1 MRLRVVKK
9 QCEAFEMSGRTVG
22 LDLLQLRSAIPN
34 LPDMHRSI
42 QIHPVVGARKRM
54 QEEAG
59 MDLPCPNV
67 EIEIMLPVPQLA
79 GRWLHGRCC
88 HSLGECAHRKE
99 AADEQALKKNCSGLP
114 SRIH

>member
-1 MRLRVVKK
+1 
-9 QCEAFEMSGRTVG
+9 MSGRTVG

-42 QIHPVVGARKRM
+42 QIHPVVGTRKRM

-79 GRWLHGRCC
+79 GRWLHGRCW
-88 HSLGECAHRKE
+88 HSLGECAYRK
-99 AADEQALKKNCSGLP
+99 
-114 SRIH
+114 